1 MFWHVPVPSGKQK
14 TLSGSVPRIR
24 NKKATLCGQMEPQW
38 TTQVSNALS
47 LFRNKIIMLY
57 EVFPVKCFQRYVLG
71 GEKLSIAHP
80 KMKKREEQKLG
91 MYSKSIANFE
101 ACCWNISLRIY
112 LFISYECVVMTIF
125 FSYYNFPLFIFI
137 YKPETT
143 RDLFQF

>member
-47 LFRNKIIMLY
+47 IFRNKIIMLY

-80 KMKKREEQKLG
+80 KMKKGKNKNYVFQK
-91 MYSKSIANFE
+91 YSKFLSVLLEHLIKDIPLYFLWV
-101 ACCWNISLRIY
+101 CCDDHFFLLLQLPLIY
-112 LFISYECVVMTIF
+112 FYL
-125 FSYYNFPLFIFI
+125 
-137 YKPETT
+137 
-143 RDLFQF
+143 